1 MVDEYPNDIT
11 DCELFM
17 TTSAA
22 CNNYSMQKVL
32 YTRKIHVLNMYWSC
46 NRFFFWPLSAIS
58 ALIKLSPFSNSL
70 LIYSEPSRCSPTTL
84 SLGSCDNLQLNRKI
98 FMIVECINFG
108 IR

>member
-46 NRFFFWPLSAIS
+46 NRFFFWPVSAIS
-58 ALIKLSPFSNSL
+58 ALLSFRHSLTRFSSTPNFLAALRLLSPSAHA
-70 LIYSEPSRCSPTTL
+70 TTF
-84 SLGSCDNLQLNRKI
+84 NLTVKYL
-98 FMIVECINFG
+98 
-108 IR
+108 